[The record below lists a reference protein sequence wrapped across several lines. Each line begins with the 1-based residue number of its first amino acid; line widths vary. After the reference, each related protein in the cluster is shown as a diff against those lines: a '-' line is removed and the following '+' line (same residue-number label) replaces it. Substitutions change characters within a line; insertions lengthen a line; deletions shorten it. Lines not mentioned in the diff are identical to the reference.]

1 MVNLIILF
9 QTLFRASYLLDKHPV
24 IFMKDV
30 DFDNLKALVE
40 YMYKGEA
47 NVPQHML
54 QSFIRTAESLQIRG
68 LAECATK
75 QLEAEQNLPS
85 APTPPQSLMGQA
97 MPILPTSATPLTS
110 MAASLPHHSTPT
122 YKGDSGKKRGGG
134 ILAGSPI
141 GQPGASSGGGILAK
155 HLAKMMDGSVGPPLH
170 TLPPPQFDFHPESL
184 LPRHPNQLLPPPMKK
199 PRKSEPRP
207 SGSAGNNQNHLNSNP
222 TPPPCL
228 KDLPPFLAMNRD
240 ERLMMMKSSFPAG
253 FSPPKSVTPRMSNNN
268 NYDHEEGALK
278 IDEDIDPGKENRM
291 DSPISNDDDIA
302 ELDVSNG
309 GSSDE
314 EEEAMP
320 GPGVELAD
328 PPSKFN
334 V

>member
-1 MVNLIILF
+1 
-9 QTLFRASYLLDKHPV
+9 
-24 IFMKDV
+24 MKDV

-75 QLEAEQNLPS
+75 QLEAEQLQQNLPPI
-85 APTPPQSLMGQA
+85 ATPPQSLIGQTP
-97 MPILPTSATPLTS
+97 PILPSQQSL
-110 MAASLPHHSTPT
+110 AASAPHHSTPS
-122 YKGDSGKKRGGG
+122 YKGDSARKRGGQ
-134 ILAGSPI
+134 LAASPI
-141 GQPGASSGGGILAK
+141 VGGPPGSGGASSGGGILAK
-155 HLAKMMDGSVGPPLH
+155 HLSKLMDGAVGPPLH
-170 TLPPPQFDFHPESL
+170 ALPPPQFDFHPESL
-184 LPRHPNQLLPPPMKK
+184 LPRHPNHLPPPPMKK

-207 SGSAGNNQNHLNSNP
+207 SGSNAGSNHLNSTP
-222 TPPPCL
+222 PPPPPCL
-228 KDLPPFLAMNRD
+228 KDLPSFLPMNRD
-240 ERLMMMKSSFPAG
+240 DRLMMMKGFPGG

-268 NYDHEEGALK
+268 NYDHEEGPLK

-309 GSSDE
+309 VSSDE

-328 PPSKFN
+328 PPSKTLL
-334 V
+334 